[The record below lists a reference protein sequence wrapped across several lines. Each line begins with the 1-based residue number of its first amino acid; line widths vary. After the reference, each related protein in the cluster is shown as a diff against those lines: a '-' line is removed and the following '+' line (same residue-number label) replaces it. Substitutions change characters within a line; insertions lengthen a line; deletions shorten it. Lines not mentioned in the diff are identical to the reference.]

1 MNFFKVPEAK
11 EAQSGASLV
20 NASAQEQQSTS
31 KSPAAREGAGEEADE
46 GASRALSGLSHDR
59 ATGKE
64 HVLTRDLVEDAFI
77 QANYSSRSGLG
88 GSLHRAEFLHL
99 LVLLARP
106 YKSPK
111 YAAHLQNFINF
122 HLRSSFEHSE
132 ITRIRQH
139 LRSSSTLNL
148 LLTANKAI
156 LTKLF
161 HAKLVDKDNKKQKD
175 TFEKE
180 GNLVLVYHTTGTTV
194 NKQAAS
200 ARHGFD
206 QRCAALLFAD
216 ILEEINKMQT
226 EAYQA
231 EMKEWKQR

>member
-1 MNFFKVPEAK
+1 M
-11 EAQSGASLV
+11 
-20 NASAQEQQSTS
+20 
-31 KSPAAREGAGEEADE
+31 
-46 GASRALSGLSHDR
+46 
-59 ATGKE
+59 GKE

-99 LVLLARP
+99 LVRLARP
-106 YKSPK
+106 CKSPK
-111 YAAHLQNFINF
+111 YATHLQDFINS

-132 ITRIRQH
+132 IIRIRHH

-148 LLTANKAI
+148 LLAANKAF

-161 HAKLVDKDNKKQKD
+161 HAKLVDKEHKKQKE

-180 GNLVLVYHTTGTTV
+180 GNLVLVYDTNNTAVT
-194 NKQAAS
+194 KQAAP

-206 QRCAALLFAD
+206 QKCAALLFVD

-226 EAYQA
+226 EAYQE
-231 EMKEWKQR
+231 EMKEWKQQQE